1 MRRVKLKIIHVIFGI
16 CKPDEL
22 CTNNSINIVINS
34 INIVIKNPVNYPF
47 KKLKMRKEK
56 RKRT

>member
-22 CTNNSINIVINS
+22 CTNNSINIVI
-34 INIVIKNPVNYPF
+34 KNPVNYPF